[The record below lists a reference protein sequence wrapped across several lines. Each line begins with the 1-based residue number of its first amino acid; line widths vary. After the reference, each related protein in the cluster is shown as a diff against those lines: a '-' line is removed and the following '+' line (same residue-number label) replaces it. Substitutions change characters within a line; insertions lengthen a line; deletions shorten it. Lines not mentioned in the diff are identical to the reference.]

1 MIELSDVSRSYESPG
16 GRVQA
21 LERTSLAVEAGNV
34 AWVSGDSGSGKSTLL
49 AIAGLLIVPDEGTV
63 AIEGRVLSHESDAR
77 RTEARQRLIG
87 FVPQSPRLFPDLPAD
102 RNVSLAGRSVD
113 LRDARKSLD
122 RVGMAHKADTAVRL
136 LSGGEQQRV
145 SVARALMCAPK
156 VLLADEPTSALDD
169 TNATL
174 LFELLRTIADE
185 GVAVVIASH
194 DQRTSSVATFS
205 LRVEVER

>member
-1 MIELSDVSRSYESPG
+1 MIELTDVSRSYESPG

-21 LERTSLAVEAGNV
+21 LKRTSLAVGAGNL

-49 AIAGLLIVPDEGTV
+49 GIAGLLIVPDEGTV
-63 AIEGRVLSHESDAR
+63 AIDGAVLSRESDAR

-102 RNVSLAGRSVD
+102 MNVSLAGRSTD
-113 LRDARKSLD
+113 LSAARKSLD

-169 TNATL
+169 ANATL
-174 LFELLRTIADE
+174 MFELLRTIADD
-185 GVAVVIASH
+185 GVAVMIASH
-194 DQRTSSVATFS
+194 DQRTSSVSDFS
-205 LRVEVER
+205 LRVEKER